1 MKVRMLS
8 GLLLP
13 ISDHLQCVSVEPG
26 KSWGH
31 CQKFCLESEMSGNIW
46 SECLRDRFDFQ
57 TSISAEQADTS
68 LSDLLFPSHRDFFA
82 EHKTFRSDKRI
93 WLHLNRRVK
102 TLVGIVEMSMS
113 QYVEHKDM

>member
-1 MKVRMLS
+1 
-8 GLLLP
+8 
-13 ISDHLQCVSVEPG
+13 
-26 KSWGH
+26 
-31 CQKFCLESEMSGNIW
+31 MSGNIW
-46 SECLRDRFDFQ
+46 SNCLRDRFDFQ

-93 WLHLNRRVK
+93 WLHLNRRVE